1 MSVPF
6 LDTNILLRHI
16 LNDDPHKSAAC
27 LALIQ
32 AIERGDMTVWTSE
45 LAIAEVVFVLES
57 KRTYNLPREAIR
69 DVLLP
74 LLGLP
79 GIKLTHKRLYP
90 RIFDLYTHLLVDFI
104 DCYHVALMEQ
114 RNNRTLFSYDTDFD
128 KISGLTR
135 REPKQ

>member
-16 LNDDPHKSAAC
+16 LDDDPDKSAAC
-27 LALIQ
+27 FALIR
-32 AIERGDMTVWTSE
+32 AIERGETTVWTSE

-57 KRTYNLPREAIR
+57 KRTYHLPREAIR

-74 LLGLP
+74 LLDLP

-90 RIFDLYTHLLVDFI
+90 RIFDLYTRLPIDFI

-114 RNNRTLFSYDTDFD
+114 RNEHTLFSYDADFD
-128 KISGLTR
+128 KISDLTR
-135 REPKQ
+135 REP

>member
-27 LALIQ
+27 FALIQ
-32 AIERGDMTVWTSE
+32 AIERGETTVWTSE
-45 LAIAEVVFVLES
+45 LAIVEVVFVLES
-57 KRTYNLPREAIR
+57 KRTYNRPREAIR

-90 RIFDLYTHLLVDFI
+90 RVFDLYTRFPIDFI

-114 RNNRTLFSYDTDFD
+114 RDDRTLFSYDTDFD
-128 KISGLTR
+128 KISGVTR
-135 REPKQ
+135 HEPEQ